1 MLILVDSCV
10 WINHFKCNDKTLT
23 SLLHSNQVLIHPF
36 VIGELVC
43 GGIPDET
50 LSLLRDLPGIQIADD
65 NRVINFTH
73 RHRTILAGI
82 LDGQGKKKS
91 GSVGYIDMHLLL
103 SAELAKKKLW
113 TVDKKLH
120 AVAKEFNL
128 IC

>member
-10 WINHFKCNDKTLT
+10 WIKHFRCIDKTLT
-23 SLLHSNQVLIHPF
+23 SLLHSNQVLVHPF

-43 GGIPDET
+43 GGIKDKT
-50 LSLLRDLPGIQIADD
+50 LSLLRNLPGIQTADD
-65 NRVINFTH
+65 NSVINFAH
-73 RHRTILAGI
+73 GYHRTGC
-82 LDGQGKKKS
+82 
-91 GSVGYIDMHLLL
+91 GYIDMHLLL
-103 SAELAKKKLW
+103 SVKLAKKKLW

>member
-43 GGIPDET
+43 GGIKDKT
-50 LSLLRDLPGIQIADD
+50 LSLLRNLPGIQTADD
-65 NRVINFTH
+65 NSVINFIH
-73 RHRTILAGI
+73 HHRTM
-82 LDGQGKKKS
+82 S
-91 GSVGYIDMHLLL
+91 GGCSYIDMHLLL
-103 SAELAKKKLW
+103 SAKLAKKKLW